1 MEYVESI
8 LDLVGNTPL
17 VRLSKVTEGL
27 RPLILAKLEQLNPG
41 GSVKDRIGLSMLE
54 DAEGRGLLRP
64 GGTVVE
70 PTSGN
75 TGHGLA
81 MAAAI
86 KGYKMIFVMPD
97 KMSAEKISLLR
108 AYGAEV
114 VICPT
119 NVERESPQSYYS
131 VAERLTREIPGAF
144 QPNQYFNPRNP
155 EAHYRTTGPEIWR
168 QTDGRITT
176 FVAGVGTGG
185 TISGVG
191 KYLKEQNPAV
201 RVIGADPEGSIFS
214 GEIAPYK
221 VEGVGEDFWPG
232 TFDREIV
239 DEFIQVTDRECF
251 VAARKLARQEGI
263 LVGGSAGLALHA
275 AIQVAVDSKPDDVI
289 VVLLPDTGRNYL
301 SKFFSD
307 EWMRQNGYLQR
318 LVPARVREVI
328 DSHTDGV
335 PELVSV
341 GAGKS
346 VGEAI
351 DLMQQYG
358 ISQLLVTEN
367 GSSAGGGVV
376 GSIQERT
383 LLDRIYRDPSVV
395 TTSVST
401 AMDPPFARVAAG
413 APIEEAFEALLGG
426 EPALMIVEGELA
438 GRSDH
443 PQRPVGVRRPPR
455 AELTGMDQPRKPLGL
470 ATRAVHVGQGPDPA
484 TGAVIV
490 PIHLATT
497 FVHESPGRHKG
508 FEYSRSGNPTRN
520 NLEAC
525 LASLE
530 GAKHGLAFSSGL
542 AATTAVVLLLDPGD
556 HVVLTEDVY
565 GGTFRLFDQVFSRYG
580 ITYTPSIRATWMPS
594 RRR

>member
-1 MEYVESI
+1 VEYVESI

-54 DAEGRGLLRP
+54 DAERRGLLRP

-97 KMSAEKISLLR
+97 KMSSEKISLLR

-119 NVERESPQSYYS
+119 NVDRESAQSYYS
-131 VAERLTREIPGAF
+131 VADRLTREVPGAF

-185 TISGVG
+185 TITGVG

-201 RVIGADPEGSIFS
+201 RVIGADPEGSIYS

-232 TFDREIV
+232 TFDRDVV

-328 DSHTDGV
+328 DSQSDGV

-367 GSSAGGGVV
+367 GTATGGGVV

-383 LLDRIYRDPSVV
+383 LLDRVYRDPAVV

-401 AMDPPFARVAAG
+401 AMDPPFARVASG

-426 EPALMIVEGELA
+426 EPALMIVEG
-438 GRSDH
+438 DV
-443 PQRPVGVRRPPR
+443 PVGVITRSDLLEFVARR
-455 AELTGMDQPRKPLGL
+455 
-470 ATRAVHVGQGPDPA
+470 
-484 TGAVIV
+484 
-490 PIHLATT
+490 
-497 FVHESPGRHKG
+497 GR
-508 FEYSRSGNPTRN
+508 S
-520 NLEAC
+520 
-525 LASLE
+525 
-530 GAKHGLAFSSGL
+530 
-542 AATTAVVLLLDPGD
+542 
-556 HVVLTEDVY
+556 
-565 GGTFRLFDQVFSRYG
+565 
-580 ITYTPSIRATWMPS
+580 
-594 RRR
+594 

>member
-1 MEYVESI
+1 VEYVESI

-17 VRLSKVTEGL
+17 VRLHKVTEGL

-64 GGTVVE
+64 GGTIVE

-131 VAERLTREIPGAF
+131 VADRLTREVPGAF

-185 TISGVG
+185 TITGVG

-201 RVIGADPEGSIFS
+201 RVIGADPEGSIYS

-301 SKFFSD
+301 TKFFSD

-367 GSSAGGGVV
+367 GTSAGGGVV

-383 LLDRIYRDPSVV
+383 LLDRIYRDPTMV

-426 EPALMIVEGELA
+426 EPALMIVEGEL
-438 GRSDH
+438 
-443 PQRPVGVRRPPR
+443 PVGVITRSDLLEFVARR
-455 AELTGMDQPRKPLGL
+455 
-470 ATRAVHVGQGPDPA
+470 
-484 TGAVIV
+484 
-490 PIHLATT
+490 
-497 FVHESPGRHKG
+497 GR
-508 FEYSRSGNPTRN
+508 S
-520 NLEAC
+520 
-525 LASLE
+525 
-530 GAKHGLAFSSGL
+530 
-542 AATTAVVLLLDPGD
+542 
-556 HVVLTEDVY
+556 
-565 GGTFRLFDQVFSRYG
+565 
-580 ITYTPSIRATWMPS
+580 
-594 RRR
+594 

>member
-1 MEYVESI
+1 
-8 LDLVGNTPL
+8 L

-27 RPLILAKLEQLNPG
+27 RPVILAKLEQLNPG
-41 GSVKDRIGLSMLE
+41 GSVKDRIGLAMLE
-54 DAEGRGLLRP
+54 DAEQRGLLRP
-64 GGTVVE
+64 GGTIVE

-119 NVERESPQSYYS
+119 NVDRDSPQSYYS
-131 VAERLTREIPGAF
+131 VADRLSREVPGAF
-144 QPNQYFNPRNP
+144 QPNQYFNARNP

-168 QTDGRITT
+168 QTEGRITT

-185 TISGVG
+185 TITGVG
-191 KYLKEQNPAV
+191 RYLKEQNPAV
-201 RVIGADPEGSIFS
+201 RVIGADPEGSIYS
-214 GEIAPYK
+214 GAIAPYK

-232 TFDREIV
+232 TFDRDIV

-275 AIQVAVDSKPDDVI
+275 AIQVAVDSKADDVI

-328 DSHTDGV
+328 DAAHTDHV

-341 GAGKS
+341 GASKT

-358 ISQLLVTEN
+358 ISQLLVTEL
-367 GSSAGGGVV
+367 GATALKGVV

-383 LLDRIYRDPSVV
+383 LLDRIYRDPTVV

-426 EPALMIVEGELA
+426 EPALMIVEGEE
-438 GRSDH
+438 
-443 PQRPVGVRRPPR
+443 PVGVI
-455 AELTGMDQPRKPLGL
+455 
-470 ATRAVHVGQGPDPA
+470 TRSD
-484 TGAVIV
+484 
-490 PIHLATT
+490 LLE
-497 FVHESPGRHKG
+497 FVAHRGRG
-508 FEYSRSGNPTRN
+508 
-520 NLEAC
+520 
-525 LASLE
+525 
-530 GAKHGLAFSSGL
+530 
-542 AATTAVVLLLDPGD
+542 
-556 HVVLTEDVY
+556 
-565 GGTFRLFDQVFSRYG
+565 
-580 ITYTPSIRATWMPS
+580 
-594 RRR
+594 

>member
-1 MEYVESI
+1 VEYVESI

-54 DAEGRGLLRP
+54 DAERRGLLRP

-131 VAERLTREIPGAF
+131 VADRLTREVPGAF

-155 EAHYRTTGPEIWR
+155 EAHYNTTGPEIWR
-168 QTDGRITT
+168 QTDGQITT

-185 TISGVG
+185 TITGVG

-201 RVIGADPEGSIFS
+201 RVIGADPEGSIYS

-232 TFDREIV
+232 TFDREVV
-239 DEFIQVTDRECF
+239 DEFIQVTDRESF

-318 LVPARVREVI
+318 LVPARVREVF
-328 DSHTDGV
+328 DSHSDGV

-367 GSSAGGGVV
+367 GTAAGGGVV

-383 LLDRIYRDPSVV
+383 LLDRIYRDPTMV
-395 TTSVST
+395 TTPVST

-426 EPALMIVEGELA
+426 EPALMIVEGDL
-438 GRSDH
+438 
-443 PQRPVGVRRPPR
+443 PVGVITRSDLLEFVARR
-455 AELTGMDQPRKPLGL
+455 
-470 ATRAVHVGQGPDPA
+470 
-484 TGAVIV
+484 
-490 PIHLATT
+490 
-497 FVHESPGRHKG
+497 GR
-508 FEYSRSGNPTRN
+508 S
-520 NLEAC
+520 
-525 LASLE
+525 
-530 GAKHGLAFSSGL
+530 
-542 AATTAVVLLLDPGD
+542 
-556 HVVLTEDVY
+556 
-565 GGTFRLFDQVFSRYG
+565 
-580 ITYTPSIRATWMPS
+580 
-594 RRR
+594 

>member
-1 MEYVESI
+1 VEYVESI

-27 RPLILAKLEQLNPG
+27 RPVILAKLEQLNPG
-41 GSVKDRIGLSMLE
+41 GSVKDRIGLAMLE
-54 DAEGRGLLRP
+54 DAEQRGLLRP
-64 GGTVVE
+64 GGTIVE

-86 KGYKMIFVMPD
+86 RGYKMIFVMPD

-119 NVERESPQSYYS
+119 NVERDSPQSYYS
-131 VAERLTREIPGAF
+131 VAERLTREVPGAF
-144 QPNQYFNPRNP
+144 QPNQYFNARNP

-168 QTDGRITT
+168 QTEGKITT

-191 KYLKEQNPAV
+191 RYLKEQNAAV
-201 RVIGADPEGSIFS
+201 RIVGADPEGSIYS
-214 GEIAPYK
+214 GDIAPYK

-232 TFDREIV
+232 TFDRDIV

-275 AIQVAVDSKPDDVI
+275 AIQVAVDSKPEDVI

-328 DSHTDGV
+328 DAAHTDHV

-341 GAGKS
+341 GAGKT

-367 GSSAGGGVV
+367 GSTTLNGVV
-376 GSIQERT
+376 GSIQERS
-383 LLDRIYRDPSVV
+383 LLDRIYRDPTVV

-426 EPALMIVEGELA
+426 EPALMIVEGDE
-438 GRSDH
+438 
-443 PQRPVGVRRPPR
+443 PVGVI
-455 AELTGMDQPRKPLGL
+455 
-470 ATRAVHVGQGPDPA
+470 TRSD
-484 TGAVIV
+484 
-490 PIHLATT
+490 LLE
-497 FVHESPGRHKG
+497 FVAHRGR
-508 FEYSRSGNPTRN
+508 S
-520 NLEAC
+520 
-525 LASLE
+525 
-530 GAKHGLAFSSGL
+530 
-542 AATTAVVLLLDPGD
+542 
-556 HVVLTEDVY
+556 
-565 GGTFRLFDQVFSRYG
+565 
-580 ITYTPSIRATWMPS
+580 
-594 RRR
+594 

>member
-1 MEYVESI
+1 VEYVESI

-54 DAEGRGLLRP
+54 DAERRGLLRP

-201 RVIGADPEGSIFS
+201 RVVGADPEGSIFS

-383 LLDRIYRDPSVV
+383 LLDRIYRDPAVV

-426 EPALMIVEGELA
+426 EPALMIVEGDL
-438 GRSDH
+438 
-443 PQRPVGVRRPPR
+443 PVGVITRSDLLEFVARR
-455 AELTGMDQPRKPLGL
+455 
-470 ATRAVHVGQGPDPA
+470 
-484 TGAVIV
+484 
-490 PIHLATT
+490 
-497 FVHESPGRHKG
+497 GR
-508 FEYSRSGNPTRN
+508 S
-520 NLEAC
+520 
-525 LASLE
+525 
-530 GAKHGLAFSSGL
+530 
-542 AATTAVVLLLDPGD
+542 
-556 HVVLTEDVY
+556 
-565 GGTFRLFDQVFSRYG
+565 
-580 ITYTPSIRATWMPS
+580 
-594 RRR
+594 

>member
-1 MEYVESI
+1 VEYVESI

-17 VRLSKVTEGL
+17 VRLNKVTEGL

-64 GGTVVE
+64 GGTIVE

-131 VAERLTREIPGAF
+131 VADRVTREVPGAF

-185 TISGVG
+185 TITGVG

-201 RVIGADPEGSIFS
+201 RVIGADPEGSIYS

-367 GSSAGGGVV
+367 GSNAGGGVV

-383 LLDRIYRDPSVV
+383 LLDRIYRDPTMV

-426 EPALMIVEGELA
+426 EPALMIVEGEL
-438 GRSDH
+438 
-443 PQRPVGVRRPPR
+443 PVGVITRSDLLEFVARR
-455 AELTGMDQPRKPLGL
+455 
-470 ATRAVHVGQGPDPA
+470 
-484 TGAVIV
+484 
-490 PIHLATT
+490 
-497 FVHESPGRHKG
+497 GR
-508 FEYSRSGNPTRN
+508 S
-520 NLEAC
+520 
-525 LASLE
+525 
-530 GAKHGLAFSSGL
+530 
-542 AATTAVVLLLDPGD
+542 
-556 HVVLTEDVY
+556 
-565 GGTFRLFDQVFSRYG
+565 
-580 ITYTPSIRATWMPS
+580 
-594 RRR
+594 

>member
-54 DAEGRGLLRP
+54 DAERRGLLRP

-97 KMSAEKISLLR
+97 KMSSEKISLLR

-119 NVERESPQSYYS
+119 NVERDSAQSYYS
-131 VAERLTREIPGAF
+131 VADRLTREVPGAF

-185 TISGVG
+185 TITGVG

-201 RVIGADPEGSIFS
+201 RVVGADPEGSIYS

-232 TFDREIV
+232 TFDREVV

-328 DSHTDGV
+328 DSQSDGV

-367 GSSAGGGVV
+367 GSTAGGGVV

-383 LLDRIYRDPSVV
+383 LLDRVYRDPAVV

-401 AMDPPFARVAAG
+401 AMDPPFARVNSG

-426 EPALMIVEGELA
+426 EPALMIVEG
-438 GRSDH
+438 DV
-443 PQRPVGVRRPPR
+443 PVGVI
-455 AELTGMDQPRKPLGL
+455 
-470 ATRAVHVGQGPDPA
+470 TRSD
-484 TGAVIV
+484 
-490 PIHLATT
+490 LLE
-497 FVHESPGRHKG
+497 FV
-508 FEYSRSGNPTRN
+508 
-520 NLEAC
+520 A
-525 LASLE
+525 
-530 GAKHGLAFSSGL
+530 
-542 AATTAVVLLLDPGD
+542 
-556 HVVLTEDVY
+556 
-565 GGTFRLFDQVFSRYG
+565 
-580 ITYTPSIRATWMPS
+580 
-594 RRR
+594 RRRRS

>member
-54 DAEGRGLLRP
+54 DAERRGLLRP

-97 KMSAEKISLLR
+97 KMSSEKISLLR

-119 NVERESPQSYYS
+119 NVDRESAQSYYS
-131 VAERLTREIPGAF
+131 VADRLTREVPGAF

-185 TISGVG
+185 TITGVG
-191 KYLKEQNPAV
+191 RYLKEQNPAV
-201 RVIGADPEGSIFS
+201 RVIGADPEGSIYS

-232 TFDREIV
+232 TFDREVV

-328 DSHTDGV
+328 DSQSDGV

-367 GSSAGGGVV
+367 GSTAGGGVV

-383 LLDRIYRDPSVV
+383 LLDRIYRDPTVV

-401 AMDPPFARVAAG
+401 AMDPPFARVASG

-426 EPALMIVEGELA
+426 EPALMIVEG
-438 GRSDH
+438 DV
-443 PQRPVGVRRPPR
+443 PVGVITRSDLLEFVARR
-455 AELTGMDQPRKPLGL
+455 
-470 ATRAVHVGQGPDPA
+470 
-484 TGAVIV
+484 
-490 PIHLATT
+490 
-497 FVHESPGRHKG
+497 GR
-508 FEYSRSGNPTRN
+508 S
-520 NLEAC
+520 
-525 LASLE
+525 
-530 GAKHGLAFSSGL
+530 
-542 AATTAVVLLLDPGD
+542 
-556 HVVLTEDVY
+556 
-565 GGTFRLFDQVFSRYG
+565 
-580 ITYTPSIRATWMPS
+580 
-594 RRR
+594 

>member
-54 DAEGRGLLRP
+54 DAERRGLLRP

-119 NVERESPQSYYS
+119 NVERDSPQSYYS
-131 VAERLTREIPGAF
+131 VADRLTREVPGAY
-144 QPNQYFNPRNP
+144 QPNQYFNTRNP

-185 TISGVG
+185 TISGAG

-201 RVIGADPEGSIFS
+201 RVIGADPEGSIYS

-232 TFDREIV
+232 TFDRDVV
-239 DEFIQVTDRECF
+239 DEFIQVTDRESF

-275 AIQVAVDSKPDDVI
+275 AIQVAVNSKPDDVI

-328 DSHTDGV
+328 NSHSDGV

-367 GSSAGGGVV
+367 GSTSGGGVV

-383 LLDRIYRDPSVV
+383 LLDRIYRDPTMV

-426 EPALMIVEGELA
+426 EPALMIVEG
-438 GRSDH
+438 DV
-443 PQRPVGVRRPPR
+443 PVGVITRSDLLEFVARR
-455 AELTGMDQPRKPLGL
+455 
-470 ATRAVHVGQGPDPA
+470 
-484 TGAVIV
+484 
-490 PIHLATT
+490 
-497 FVHESPGRHKG
+497 GR
-508 FEYSRSGNPTRN
+508 S
-520 NLEAC
+520 
-525 LASLE
+525 
-530 GAKHGLAFSSGL
+530 
-542 AATTAVVLLLDPGD
+542 
-556 HVVLTEDVY
+556 
-565 GGTFRLFDQVFSRYG
+565 
-580 ITYTPSIRATWMPS
+580 
-594 RRR
+594 